1 MIFSTQSIGT
11 LTILSLQNPA
21 LAARF
26 VLASGLRRDILW
38 SLLLLVSI
46 ANATLVWVS
55 NALTGPTPEQ
65 LAQMPIQIPAIIFS
79 PLFAF
84 VFLAGALAITVHV
97 LHWLGA
103 AIGGTGSLE
112 NMLAVLVWLQGLR
125 VMAQVVLLVLMLA
138 VPSLAGL
145 FGLAVA
151 ILSLWILVHFVN
163 EAAGLDSIFK
173 TVGVLLSAMV
183 GVILG
188 LSFILTITGLATM
201 GIDANV

>member
-1 MIFSTQSIGT
+1 MILTPQSLVT
-11 LTILSLQNPA
+11 LIMLSLRNPSI
-21 LAARF
+21 AARF
-26 VLASGLRRDILW
+26 VISSGLQRDALW
-38 SLLLLVSI
+38 SLLLLVSV

-84 VFLAGALAITVHV
+84 VFLAGALVITVYV

-103 AIGGTGSLE
+103 AIGGTGSLD

-125 VMAQVVLLVLMLA
+125 VLAQIILLVLMLA
-138 VPSLAGL
+138 VPSIAGL

-151 ILSLWILVHFVN
+151 ILSIWILVHFVN
-163 EAAGLDSIFK
+163 EATALGSLFK

-183 GVILG
+183 GIILG

>member
-26 VLASGLRRDILW
+26 VLASGFRRDILW

-84 VFLAGALAITVHV
+84 VFLAGALVITVHV

-138 VPSLAGL
+138 VPTLAGL

-163 EAAGLDSIFK
+163 EATGLDSIFK

>member
-1 MIFSTQSIGT
+1 MILSSQSIGT
-11 LTILSLQNPA
+11 LTMLSLSKPA
-21 LAARF
+21 IAARF
-26 VLASGLRRDILW
+26 VIAAGLRRDVLW

-84 VFLAGALAITVHV
+84 VFLAGALVITVHV

-103 AIGGTGSLE
+103 AIGGTGSLD

-125 VMAQVVLLVLMLA
+125 VMAQIVLLVLMLA
-138 VPSLAGL
+138 LPSLAGL
-145 FGLAVA
+145 FGLAIA

-163 EAAGLDSIFK
+163 EAAGLGSLFK

-183 GVILG
+183 GIILG

>member
-1 MIFSTQSIGT
+1 MILSTQSIGT
-11 LTILSLQNPA
+11 LTMLSLRKPA
-21 LAARF
+21 VAARF
-26 VLASGLRRDILW
+26 VIEAGLRRDVLW

-84 VFLAGALAITVHV
+84 VFLAGALVITVHV

-103 AIGGTGSLE
+103 AIGGTGSLD
-112 NMLAVLVWLQGLR
+112 NMLAVLVWLQGMR
-125 VMAQVVLLVLMLA
+125 VMAQIVLLVLMLA
-138 VPSLAGL
+138 LPSLAGL
-145 FGLAVA
+145 FGLAIA

-163 EAAGLDSIFK
+163 EAAGLGSLFK

-183 GVILG
+183 GIILG

>member
-84 VFLAGALAITVHV
+84 VFLAGALVITVHV

>member
-1 MIFSTQSIGT
+1 MIFTPQSLGT
-11 LTILSLQNPA
+11 LTMLSLRNPSI
-21 LAARF
+21 AARF
-26 VLASGLRRDILW
+26 VISSGLQRDVLW
-38 SLLLLVSI
+38 SLLLLVSV

-84 VFLAGALAITVHV
+84 VFLAGALVITVHV

-103 AIGGTGSLE
+103 AIGGTGSLD

-125 VMAQVVLLVLMLA
+125 VLAQVILLVLMLA
-138 VPSLAGL
+138 VPSIAGL

-151 ILSLWILVHFVN
+151 ILSIWLLVHFVN
-163 EAAGLDSIFK
+163 EATGLGSLFK

-183 GVILG
+183 GIILG

>member
-1 MIFSTQSIGT
+1 MILSSQSIGT
-11 LTILSLQNPA
+11 LTMLSLSKPA
-21 LAARF
+21 IAARF
-26 VLASGLRRDILW
+26 VIAAGLRRDVLW

-55 NALTGPTPEQ
+55 NALTGPTLEQ

-84 VFLAGALAITVHV
+84 VFLAGALVITVHV

-103 AIGGTGSLE
+103 AIGGTGGLD

-125 VMAQVVLLVLMLA
+125 VMAQIVLLVLMLA
-138 VPSLAGL
+138 LPSLAGL
-145 FGLAVA
+145 FGLAIA

-163 EAAGLDSIFK
+163 EAAGLGSLFK

-183 GVILG
+183 GIILG

>member
-1 MIFSTQSIGT
+1 MILSSQSIGT
-11 LTILSLQNPA
+11 LTMLSLSKPA
-21 LAARF
+21 IAARF
-26 VLASGLRRDILW
+26 VIAAGLRRDVLW

-84 VFLAGALAITVHV
+84 VFLAGALVITVHV

-103 AIGGTGSLE
+103 AIGGTGSLD
-112 NMLAVLVWLQGLR
+112 NMLAVLVWLQGMR
-125 VMAQVVLLVLMLA
+125 VMAQIVLLVLMLA
-138 VPSLAGL
+138 LPSLAGL
-145 FGLAVA
+145 FGLAIA

-163 EAAGLDSIFK
+163 EAAGLGSLFK

-183 GVILG
+183 GIILG

>member
-1 MIFSTQSIGT
+1 
-11 LTILSLQNPA
+11 

-84 VFLAGALAITVHV
+84 VFLAGALVITVHV

>member
-84 VFLAGALAITVHV
+84 VFLAGALVITVHV

-125 VMAQVVLLVLMLA
+125 VMAQVVLLVLMLV

>member
-84 VFLAGALAITVHV
+84 VFLAGALVITVHV

-201 GIDANV
+201 GIGANV

>member
-11 LTILSLQNPA
+11 LTILSLRNPA

-26 VLASGLRRDILW
+26 VLASGFRRDILW

-65 LAQMPIQIPAIIFS
+65 LAQMPIQLPAVIFS

-84 VFLAGALAITVHV
+84 VFLAGALVITVHI

-125 VMAQVVLLVLMLA
+125 LMAQVVLLVLMLA

-163 EAAGLDSIFK
+163 EAAGFESIFK
-173 TVGVLLSAMV
+173 TVGVLLSAMM

-201 GIDANV
+201 GIDTNV

>member
-84 VFLAGALAITVHV
+84 VFLAFALVITVHV

-183 GVILG
+183 GVIFG

>member
-1 MIFSTQSIGT
+1 
-11 LTILSLQNPA
+11 
-21 LAARF
+21 
-26 VLASGLRRDILW
+26 
-38 SLLLLVSI
+38 
-46 ANATLVWVS
+46 
-55 NALTGPTPEQ
+55 
-65 LAQMPIQIPAIIFS
+65 
-79 PLFAF
+79 
-84 VFLAGALAITVHV
+84 
-97 LHWLGA
+97 
-103 AIGGTGSLE
+103 
-112 NMLAVLVWLQGLR
+112 LAVLVWLQGLR

-151 ILSLWILVHFVN
+151 ILSLWLLVHFVN

>member
-84 VFLAGALAITVHV
+84 VFLAVALVITVHV

>member
-65 LAQMPIQIPAIIFS
+65 LAQMPIQIPEIIFS

-84 VFLAGALAITVHV
+84 VFLAFALVITVHV

>member
-1 MIFSTQSIGT
+1 MILTPQSLGT
-11 LTILSLQNPA
+11 LTMLSLRSPSI
-21 LAARF
+21 AARF
-26 VLASGLRRDILW
+26 VISSGLQRDALW
-38 SLLLLVSI
+38 SLLLLVSV
-46 ANATLVWVS
+46 ANATLVWIS

-84 VFLAGALAITVHV
+84 VFLAGALVITVHV

-103 AIGGTGSLE
+103 AIGGTGSLD

-125 VMAQVVLLVLMLA
+125 VLAQVILLVLMLA
-138 VPSLAGL
+138 VPSIAGL

-151 ILSLWILVHFVN
+151 ILSIWLLVHFVN
-163 EAAGLDSIFK
+163 EATGLGSLFK

-183 GVILG
+183 GIILG

>member
-84 VFLAGALAITVHV
+84 VFLAFALVITVHV

>member
-1 MIFSTQSIGT
+1 
-11 LTILSLQNPA
+11 
-21 LAARF
+21 
-26 VLASGLRRDILW
+26 
-38 SLLLLVSI
+38 
-46 ANATLVWVS
+46 
-55 NALTGPTPEQ
+55 
-65 LAQMPIQIPAIIFS
+65 
-79 PLFAF
+79 
-84 VFLAGALAITVHV
+84 
-97 LHWLGA
+97 
-103 AIGGTGSLE
+103 
-112 NMLAVLVWLQGLR
+112 
-125 VMAQVVLLVLMLA
+125 LMLA

>member
-84 VFLAGALAITVHV
+84 VFLAGALVITVHV

-103 AIGGTGSLE
+103 AIGGTGSLA

>member
-1 MIFSTQSIGT
+1 MILTPQSLGT
-11 LTILSLQNPA
+11 LIMLSLRNPSI
-21 LAARF
+21 AARF
-26 VLASGLRRDILW
+26 VISSGLQRDALW
-38 SLLLLVSI
+38 SLLLLVSV

-65 LAQMPIQIPAIIFS
+65 LAQMPIQSPAIIFS

-84 VFLAGALAITVHV
+84 VFLAGALVITVHV
-97 LHWLGA
+97 LHWLGT
-103 AIGGTGSLE
+103 AIGGTGSLD

-125 VMAQVVLLVLMLA
+125 VLAQVILLVLMLA
-138 VPSLAGL
+138 VPSIAGL

-151 ILSLWILVHFVN
+151 ILSIWLLVHFVN
-163 EAAGLDSIFK
+163 EATGLGSLFK

-183 GVILG
+183 GIILG

>member
-65 LAQMPIQIPAIIFS
+65 LAQMPIKIPAVIFS

-84 VFLAGALAITVHV
+84 VFLAGALVITVHV

-173 TVGVLLSAMV
+173 TVGVLLSAMI

>member
-26 VLASGLRRDILW
+26 VLASGLRRNILW

-84 VFLAGALAITVHV
+84 VFLAVALVITVHV

-173 TVGVLLSAMV
+173 TVVVLLSAMV

>member
-84 VFLAGALAITVHV
+84 VFLAGALVITVHV

-103 AIGGTGSLE
+103 AIGGTGSLA

-173 TVGVLLSAMV
+173 TVVVLLSAMV

>member
-1 MIFSTQSIGT
+1 MILSSQSIGT
-11 LTILSLQNPA
+11 LTMLSLSKPA
-21 LAARF
+21 IAARF
-26 VLASGLRRDILW
+26 VIAAGLRRDVLW

-55 NALTGPTPEQ
+55 NALTGPTLEQ

-84 VFLAGALAITVHV
+84 VFLAGALVITVHV

-103 AIGGTGSLE
+103 AIGGTGGLD

-125 VMAQVVLLVLMLA
+125 VMAQIVLLVLMLA
-138 VPSLAGL
+138 LPSLAGL
-145 FGLAVA
+145 FGLAIA

-163 EAAGLDSIFK
+163 EAAGLGSIFK

-183 GVILG
+183 GIILG

>member
-1 MIFSTQSIGT
+1 MIISTQAIAT
-11 LTILSLQNPA
+11 LTMLSLRDPA
-21 LAARF
+21 VAARF
-26 VLASGLRRDILW
+26 VIAAGFRRDVLW

-46 ANATLVWVS
+46 ANAVLVWLS

-65 LAQMPIQIPAIIFS
+65 LAQMPIKIPDIIFS

-84 VFLAGALAITVHV
+84 VFLAGALVITVHV

-103 AIGGTGSLE
+103 AIGGEGGLDD
-112 NMLAVLVWLQGLR
+112 MLAVLVWLQGLR
-125 VMAQVVLLVLMLA
+125 VIAQIILLILMLA
-138 VPSLAGL
+138 LPSLAGL

-151 ILSLWILVHFVN
+151 ILSIWILVHFVN
-163 EAAGLDSIFK
+163 EATRLGSLFR

-183 GVILG
+183 GIILG

-201 GIDANV
+201 GIDTNV

>member
-84 VFLAGALAITVHV
+84 VFLAGALVITVHV

-151 ILSLWILVHFVN
+151 ILSLWLLVHFVN

>member
-1 MIFSTQSIGT
+1 MILSSQSIGT
-11 LTILSLQNPA
+11 LTMLSLSKPA
-21 LAARF
+21 IAARF
-26 VLASGLRRDILW
+26 VIAAGLRRDVLW

-55 NALTGPTPEQ
+55 NALTGPTLEQ

-79 PLFAF
+79 PLFSF
-84 VFLAGALAITVHV
+84 VFLAGALVITVHV

-103 AIGGTGSLE
+103 AIGGTGGLD

-125 VMAQVVLLVLMLA
+125 VMAQIVLLVLML
-138 VPSLAGL
+138 VLPSLAGL
-145 FGLAVA
+145 FGLAIA

-163 EAAGLDSIFK
+163 EAAGLGSLFK

-183 GVILG
+183 GIILG